1 MGQKTNSNIFRIGY
15 KNNGWDSKYLENNS
29 EEISLYLHQDLEIKN
44 FIVRF
49 FKRYFL
55 LVNYCKVLRTN
66 NVLKIFISY
75 YITLRSIF
83 LINKINLRQR
93 IIILRKKKIH
103 SKKIHS
109 KKKKNKKKKSKKIF
123 KNRILFIKRLKKKNR
138 NFLLKKKTDFLENLL
153 ESLTLYTKNKLNINI
168 ILQNINKGLSLRLKT
183 KQSKIF
189 RKTVLKLRK
198 FSKAIFFKE
207 FINIL
212 TVTVLKKNSS
222 KILAD
227 IIAFQFSVMKRHNYF
242 LNFLKRSLTLIVKSN
257 FSRAKGIKILI
268 KGRLN
273 GKPRSSY
280 RIIQIGKISLQ
291 TIESV
296 ISHNKSTS
304 FTPYG
309 TFGIKV
315 WICEK

>member
-15 KNNGWDSKYLENNS
+15 KKNEWNSKYVENS
-29 EEISLYLHQDLEIKN
+29 LEEINLYLHQDLEIKN

-55 LVNYCKVLRTN
+55 LVNYCKLLRTN

-83 LINKINLRQR
+83 LINKINIRQR
-93 IIILRKKKIH
+93 IIIQRKKKSYI
-103 SKKIHS
+103 
-109 KKKKNKKKKSKKIF
+109 KKKKKGYTKKKKKIKKIF

-138 NFLLKKKTDFLENLL
+138 NLLLKKNIDFFENLL

-168 ILQNINKGLSLRLKT
+168 ILQNINKGLSLRLKN
-183 KQSKIF
+183 KQSKAF
-189 RKTVLKLRK
+189 RKTILKLRR
-198 FSKAIFFKE
+198 FSRAIFFKE

-227 IIAFQFSVMKRHNYF
+227 IIAFQFSVIKRHNYF
-242 LNFLKRSLTLIVKSN
+242 LNFLKRSLTLIVKSK
-257 FSRAKGIKILI
+257 FSKVKGIKILI

-273 GKPRSSY
+273 GKPRSNY

-296 ISHNKSTS
+296 ISHNQSTS